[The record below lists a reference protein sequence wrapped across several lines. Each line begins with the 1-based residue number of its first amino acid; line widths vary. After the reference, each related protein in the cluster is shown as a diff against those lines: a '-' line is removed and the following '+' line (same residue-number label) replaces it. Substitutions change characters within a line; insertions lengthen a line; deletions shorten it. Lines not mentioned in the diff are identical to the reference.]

1 MNLRGQVQRGPLF
14 HPQPLVF
21 CGQFGAGAA
30 HARVRVN
37 PRAGAVQGGHLILEW
52 AFCLSSCGVYTRGP
66 PAKTVGY
73 QAWHVM
79 ACMAGISPPRFIRAI
94 RLDQVAPSRSS
105 ATKFLTNNFF
115 LLLLS
120 KGEAWH
126 AHALKW

>member
-14 HPQPLVF
+14 HPQPLTF
-21 CGQFGAGAA
+21 YGQFGAGAA

-37 PRAGAVQGGHLILEW
+37 PRAGAVQGGHGNFACRRVVYIL
-52 AFCLSSCGVYTRGP
+52 GGP

-120 KGEAWH
+120 KGEAQAWH